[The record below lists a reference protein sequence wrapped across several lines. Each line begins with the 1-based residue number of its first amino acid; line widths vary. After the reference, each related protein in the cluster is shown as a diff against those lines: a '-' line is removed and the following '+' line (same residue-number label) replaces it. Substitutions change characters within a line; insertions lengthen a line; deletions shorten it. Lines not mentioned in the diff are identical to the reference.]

1 MTTSTNQ
8 DDEVAMQ
15 LILRQVALQDEI
27 AFSEFYHLFEARVY
41 RFIQTKLADPFEA
54 ADILNEVFLDVWK
67 QAGRFKAQSKVST
80 WLFSIAHH
88 KTIDKLRKKQPE
100 QISDEQL
107 ALLADESTDVIT
119 ALINDEKGNSVHHC
133 IEKLTT
139 AHRAVLELT
148 FFEDLSYKD
157 IALIV
162 DCPENTVKTRMFH
175 AKQAMKNC
183 LSRLLKAQLI

>member
-88 KTIDKLRKKQPE
+88 KTIDKLRKKRPE

-148 FFEDLSYKD
+148 FFEDLSY
-157 IALIV
+157 
-162 DCPENTVKTRMFH
+162 
-175 AKQAMKNC
+175 
-183 LSRLLKAQLI
+183 

>member
-183 LSRLLKAQLI
+183 LSRLLKAQSI